1 MTQISTP
8 AARQAFGIVDNASA
22 LTTTPQAQLQKPK
35 RTFDFSYPL
44 DIFMRQRHAT
54 SSSAR
59 PTLASVAWITSAA
72 RTLSGA
78 SSRDSRKMLPRS
90 RCRSG

>member
-35 RTFDFSYPL
+35 WTFD
-44 DIFMRQRHAT
+44 
-54 SSSAR
+54 
-59 PTLASVAWITSAA
+59 
-72 RTLSGA
+72 
-78 SSRDSRKMLPRS
+78 
-90 RCRSG
+90 